1 MQIVKHTITG
11 MAFIGLVALAFLGGM
26 ATRTNINLS
35 VSVSSGAQA
44 AEQEA
49 QLNALTSSLPMG
61 IVIDQPH
68 PQRKPRVTK

>member
-26 ATRTNINLS
+26 ATRTHINLS

-61 IVIDQPH
+61 IVIDPPH
-68 PQRKPRVTK
+68 PQRKPKVR